1 MTRERELDYVIT
13 TGRIKPH
20 KSMLGAWE
28 SSQKRLVIKAS
39 IAHLIWFCLFFAVPM
54 FLGKSPF
61 DRTGSSSLSITLTN
75 MLFTEGGTPSPWLYG
90 FVFYAYLVLL
100 ILPTLFSVLVPP
112 FFALRFAPGPYCY
125 RRLLLQRCPSCDF
138 SLMEITPEADG
149 CKVCPECG
157 GAWRIPAEAITPGTP
172 TRSRWD

>member
-1 MTRERELDYVIT
+1 MTRERELDYVVT
-13 TGRIKPH
+13 TGRIRPD
-20 KSMLGAWE
+20 KSILEAWDN
-28 SSQKRLVIKAS
+28 SQKRLVMKAS
-39 IAHLIWFCLFFAVPM
+39 IAHVIWFCLFWAVPL

-61 DRTGSSSLSITLTN
+61 NRTGSSSLSITLTN
-75 MLFTEGGTPSPWLYG
+75 MLFSEGGTPSPWLYG
-90 FVFYAYLVLL
+90 FVFYAYLALL
-100 ILPTLFSVLVPP
+100 ILPTLFGILVSP
-112 FFALRFAPGPYCY
+112 FFALRVAPGPYCY